1 MLQIHTLINR
11 IFMWFY
17 TVSVIV
23 QLCLRSAAVVG
34 CHGGLRCA
42 SERRQLSRLRYIPSL
57 KINLQMLT
65 SQTILINISDAK

>member
-1 MLQIHTLINR
+1 MLQIHTVINR
-11 IFMWFY
+11 IVVSY
-17 TVSVIV
+17 SVIV

-57 KINLQMLT
+57 KINPQMLT